1 MTSPTVPGATLV
13 LDITTEV
20 VSVTPGIALT
30 KMLNNL
36 LNSKENVDG
45 VLMPACDRVIADY
58 KIWVQLSYIS
68 IPPIPPPPGMPP

>member
-58 KIWVQLSYIS
+58 KTWVQLSYIS